1 MLGGSALF
9 FPGLGM
15 GVPLMIVGGSG
26 GHWLPRAGWM
36 DIVKAAF
43 GVGLLGVAIWLLAR
57 LLPAPVVLLLWGVL
71 LVGCGVYLGALAFTA
86 KPSTNRGLQVIGIV
100 ALVWGVMCVIGAG
113 AGGRDPL
120 QPLGAFA
127 GSVATTVEAPALD
140 WQPVK
145 SLADVQQQMR
155 NSDRPVLLDVY
166 ADWCISCKAMEEDV
180 FLHRVSPRC
189 CDNFTYCGPMS
200 H

>member
-1 MLGGSALF
+1 M
-9 FPGLGM
+9 
-15 GVPLMIVGGSG
+15 
-26 GHWLPRAGWM
+26 
-36 DIVKAAF
+36 
-43 GVGLLGVAIWLLAR
+43 
-57 LLPAPVVLLLWGVL
+57 
-71 LVGCGVYLGALAFTA
+71 
-86 KPSTNRGLQVIGIV
+86 

-180 FLHRVSPRC
+180 FPAPSVAPLLRQFHLLRADVTLNDATDQALLKHYGLFGPPSLVFFAQ
-189 CDNFTYCGPMS
+189 DNREIKELRLQGEIPEAQLGP
-200 H
+200 HLQAVLAYFEEL